1 MESNLRIN
9 LVALKSA
16 PAIAKMAILIYC
28 FASLQFLCLTIGGI
42 FFMIEPMFR
51 PAIPL
56 DAIVGVAAILFGYGA
71 LKLFLAFK
79 LLKRKNW
86 ARIGVVIVS
95 ALLAAFLIQGAINI
109 ATVSQHAFFDIVKH
123 NYGLVAEIVAAS
135 LLLLPQSIGWFASKR
150 ASV

>member
-9 LVALKSA
+9 LVALKNA
-16 PAIAKMAILIYC
+16 PIIAKIAILIYC
-28 FASLQFLCLTIGGI
+28 VASLQFLCLTLGGI
-42 FFMIEPMFR
+42 FFMIEPIFK

-56 DAIVGVAAILFGYGA
+56 DAIIWIAAILFAYGG

-86 ARIGVVIVS
+86 ARIGAVIVS

-109 ATVSQHAFFDIVKH
+109 AMVTQHAFFDIVKH

-135 LLLLPQSIGWFASKR
+135 LLLLPQSRGWFASKR
-150 ASV
+150 TSA

>member
-1 MESNLRIN
+1 MENNLRIN
-9 LVALKSA
+9 LIALKNA
-16 PAIAKMAILIYC
+16 PFIAKIAILIYC
-28 FASLQFLCLTIGGI
+28 VATLQFLCLTIGGT
-42 FFMIEPMFR
+42 FFMIAPIFR

-56 DAIVGVAAILFGYGA
+56 VAIIGIAAILLAYGA

-109 ATVSQHAFFDIVKH
+109 AMVTQHGFLIVVNH

-135 LLLLPQSIGWFASKR
+135 LLLLPQSRGWFAAKR
-150 ASV
+150 TSA

>member
-1 MESNLRIN
+1 MENNLMVN
-9 LVALKSA
+9 LIALKNA
-16 PAIAKMAILIYC
+16 PFFAKIAIVIYC
-28 FASLQFLCLTIGGI
+28 VATLQFLCLTIGGI
-42 FFMIEPMFR
+42 FFMIEPIFR

-56 DAIVGVAAILFGYGA
+56 DAIIGIAAILFAYGA

-95 ALLAAFLIQGAINI
+95 ALLAAFLIHGAINI
-109 ATVSQHAFFDIVKH
+109 AMVTQHVFLVMAKH

-135 LLLLPQSIGWFASKR
+135 LLLLPQSRGWFVSKR
-150 ASV
+150 TSA

>member
-1 MESNLRIN
+1 
-9 LVALKSA
+9 
-16 PAIAKMAILIYC
+16 
-28 FASLQFLCLTIGGI
+28 
-42 FFMIEPMFR
+42 MIEPIFR

-56 DAIVGVAAILFGYGA
+56 AAIIGIAAILFAYGA

-95 ALLAAFLIQGAINI
+95 GLLAAFLIQGAINI
-109 ATVSQHAFFDIVKH
+109 AMVTQHVFLVMVKH

-135 LLLLPQSIGWFASKR
+135 LLLLPQSRGWFASKR
-150 ASV
+150 TNA